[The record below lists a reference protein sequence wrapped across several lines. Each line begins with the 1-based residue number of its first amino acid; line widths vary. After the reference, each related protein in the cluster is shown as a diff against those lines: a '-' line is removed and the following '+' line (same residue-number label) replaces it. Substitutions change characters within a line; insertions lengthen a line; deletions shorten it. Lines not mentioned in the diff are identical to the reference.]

1 MTNIIDVSIT
11 TLTSHHCTT
20 PCSLVINFFY
30 YPKKETRQ
38 RVLTHPYK
46 AGGNT
51 WAWYLDI
58 LEALFMRHEVA
69 NCKNEIRTMSKY
81 SQTWD
86 SVKNKQKN
94 HMDQI
99 QSGTHL
105 FNTICSPPGFKTYM
119 THNSCSGWTPASFAT
134 KILAMEKEREFIPMH
149 YRPIASH
156 ALQDSYS
163 ISTKRRS

>member
-1 MTNIIDVSIT
+1 MTNIIDLSVT
-11 TLTSHHCTT
+11 TLTSHHCTMFIGDKFLLLPQERDKAACAYSPLQGWGQYMSMVSWHSWGT
-20 PCSLVINFFY
+20 FHETWSCKLQKWNKNHEQVFTNMGPCE
-30 YPKKETRQ
+30 K
-38 RVLTHPYK
+38 
-46 AGGNT
+46 
-51 WAWYLDI
+51 
-58 LEALFMRHEVA
+58 
-69 NCKNEIRTMSKY
+69 
-81 SQTWD
+81 QT
-86 SVKNKQKN
+86 KN

-105 FNTICSPPGFKTYM
+105 FNTICSPLGFKTYM